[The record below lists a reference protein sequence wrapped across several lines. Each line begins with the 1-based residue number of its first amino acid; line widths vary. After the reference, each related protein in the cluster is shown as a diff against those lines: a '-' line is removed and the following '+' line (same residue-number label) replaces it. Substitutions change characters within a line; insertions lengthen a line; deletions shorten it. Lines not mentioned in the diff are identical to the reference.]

1 MEWNGAGEGRVVAG
15 RARTERIVVVETRDR
30 EDIPLI
36 SKEEAIAEVRRWLE
50 VDGVDPERIFTA
62 MGDQVVR
69 YKDLEFH
76 LDQETPDGRLL
87 RFAISRGRV
96 MKAERRQALAHLLQI
111 APPTPSESGPADE
124 TGGEP

>member
-1 MEWNGAGEGRVVAG
+1 MESHDPDDV
-15 RARTERIVVVETRDR
+15 
-30 EDIPLI
+30 PLV
-36 SKEEAIAEVRRWLE
+36 SKAEAIAEVRRWLE
-50 VDGVDPERIFTA
+50 VDGIDPERIFTA

-76 LDQETPDGRLL
+76 LEQETPDGRLL
-87 RFAISRGRV
+87 RFAISRGRI

-111 APPTPSESGPADE
+111 ASPTPSDSRPADE